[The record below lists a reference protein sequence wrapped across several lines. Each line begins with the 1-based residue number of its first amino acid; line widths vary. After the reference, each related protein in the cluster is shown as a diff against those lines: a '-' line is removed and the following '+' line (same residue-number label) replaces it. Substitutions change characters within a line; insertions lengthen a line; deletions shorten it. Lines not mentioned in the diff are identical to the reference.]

1 MMLGLVLLAAG
12 LNAVSASLLVAGRKP
27 AVALPVDMDVPVFQL
42 LHHGKAHS
50 RAGSWALKGTPTH
63 YASSGCKKVVKVY
76 DQVKSTLGPTSMS
89 VGRCFAFCAGRKG
102 LTYFGVSNGG
112 TCWCGKAIDASPMD
126 SSACDMP
133 CAGHSLDTCGGIE
146 GTNVYNMIDCTP
158 ATQTEKDKDKA
169 DKRQALLSSYG
180 SFDGQTCGQDTNNK
194 IQLDDKGFISGSV
207 DTCKIACWESKG
219 AEECH
224 GFTYESLTSKCT
236 FHPDVTAG
244 PVKKDAKATCYFK
257 VL

>member
-12 LNAVSASLLVAGRKP
+12 LDVVGARLMAHGRKP
-27 AVALPVDMDVPVFQL
+27 ATMVPVDMDVPAFQL
-42 LHHGKAHS
+42 LNHGKAHS
-50 RAGSWALKGTPTH
+50 RVGAWALKGTPTH
-63 YASSGCKKVVKVY
+63 YEPTGCKKIKKAY
-76 DQVKSTLGPTSMS
+76 DQVTSTLAPTSMS
-89 VGRCFAFCAGRKG
+89 VGRCFAFCGGRKG
-102 LTYFGVSNGG
+102 YSYFGLANGG
-112 TCWCGKAIDASPMD
+112 TCWCSKAIDASPMD
-126 SSACDMP
+126 SSACDKP

-146 GTNVYNMIDCTP
+146 GTSVYIMIDCTK
-158 ATQTEKDKDKA
+158 ATQTEIDKDKE
-169 DKRQALLSSYG
+169 DKRKALISSYG
-180 SFDGQTCGQDTNNK
+180 SFDGQTCGQDSDNK
-194 IQLDDKGFISGSV
+194 LQLDDKGFLSGSV
-207 DTCKIACWESKG
+207 ETCKIACWEGKG